1 MEISNPKINPSSIV
15 NILTLRYDPSIIPNL
30 PKKISN
36 DFKSNN
42 TEPNIELI
50 ENLILKD
57 ISRNLEL
64 LNPKKLCIALSGG
77 VDSTLILS
85 LIRKLNPD
93 IEIEAISIKFANSV
107 DETANALKIAEKF
120 EANHNIVY
128 LENYLSEMPKAI
140 YEIKRPFW
148 DLHWYYVAK
157 ESQSISNILASG
169 DGGDEVFGGYTFR
182 YEKFLTLT
190 NSNSTPLEKV
200 KAYLS
205 CHERDRVPD
214 QELLFGNKS
223 NFSWNTIY
231 DLLLPYFDN
240 SLSRLDQVF
249 LADYNGKLLY
259 NFNPVNTSIA
269 KSFDIK
275 LLTPLLNNELIS
287 YGLSISNEFK
297 YNSTQNTGKLPLR
310 KLLVKNEADSLIS
323 KEKLGFNVITIN
335 LWKSTAHSKC
345 KEFFEDSRIVQDGWI
360 NNEWIQKY
368 IDGLFCKMLLVEA
381 NQLLHQLLSYQS
393 TWHPTPLLQDQVPA
407 GATCLV

>member
-1 MEISNPKINPSSIV
+1 METSNPKINPSSIV
-15 NILTLRYDPSIIPNL
+15 DILTLRYDPSIIPNL
-30 PKKISN
+30 PKKTWT

-42 TEPNIELI
+42 ITSNTELI

-57 ISRNLEL
+57 ISKNLEL

-85 LIRKLNPD
+85 LIRKSNPD

-107 DETANALKIAEKF
+107 DETSNALKIADKF
-120 EANHNIVY
+120 EANHNIIY
-128 LENYLSEMPKAI
+128 LENYLSEMPQAI
-140 YEIKRPFW
+140 YEIKKPFW

-157 ESQSISNILASG
+157 ESQSISSILASG

-182 YEKFLTLT
+182 YEKFLLLT

-223 NFSWNTIY
+223 NFSWNVIY
-231 DLLLPYFDN
+231 NSLLPYFDN
-240 SLSRLDQVF
+240 PLSRLDQVF

-275 LLTPLLNNELIS
+275 LLTPLLNNNLIS
-287 YGLSISNEFK
+287 YGLTIPNKLK
-297 YNSTQNTGKLPLR
+297 YDPTQNIGKLPLR
-310 KLLVKNEADSLIS
+310 DLLVKNKADSLIS
-323 KEKLGFNVITIN
+323 KEKLGFNVNTIN

-345 KEFFEDSRIVQDGWI
+345 KEFFDNARIVQDNWI
-360 NNEWIQKY
+360 SNEWIEKY
-368 IDGLFCKMLLVEA
+368 IDRENLDIKYINKFLGLLAFEIWYRLFITKE
-381 NQLLHQLLSYQS
+381 LSPN
-393 TWHPTPLLQDQVPA
+393 TKL
-407 GATCLV
+407 

>member
-15 NILTLRYDPSIIPNL
+15 DILTLRYDPSIIPNL
-30 PKKISN
+30 PKKTWN

-42 TEPNIELI
+42 VTSNTELI

-57 ISRNLEL
+57 ISKSLEL

-85 LIRKLNPD
+85 LLRKSNPD

-107 DETANALKIAEKF
+107 DETVNASKIADKF
-120 EANHNIVY
+120 EANHNIIY

-140 YEIKRPFW
+140 YEIKKPFW

-169 DGGDEVFGGYTFR
+169 DGGDEIFGGYTFR
-182 YEKFLTLT
+182 YEKFLSST
-190 NSNSTPLEKV
+190 NLNSTPLEKV

-240 SLSRLDQVF
+240 PLSRLDQVF

-269 KSFDIK
+269 RSFDIE
-275 LLTPLLNNELIS
+275 LLTPLLNNSLIS
-287 YGLSISNEFK
+287 YGLTIPNQLK
-297 YNSTQNTGKLPLR
+297 YNSTQNIGKLPLR
-310 KLLVKNEADSLIS
+310 DLLVKNQADSLIS
-323 KEKLGFNVITIN
+323 KEKLGFNVNTVN
-335 LWKSTAHSKC
+335 LWQSTGHSTC
-345 KEFFEDSRIVQDGWI
+345 KEFFDNARIVEDGWI
-360 NNEWIQKY
+360 NNEWIEKHIDKENLDIKY
-368 IDGLFCKMLLVEA
+368 INKFLGLLAFEIWYRLFITKE
-381 NQLLHQLLSYQS
+381 LSPN
-393 TWHPTPLLQDQVPA
+393 TKL
-407 GATCLV
+407 

>member
-1 MEISNPKINPSSIV
+1 VEISNPKINASSIV
-15 NILTLRYDPSIIPNL
+15 NILTLRYDSSIIPNL
-30 PKKISN
+30 PKKTWI
-36 DFKSNN
+36 DFKPNN
-42 TEPNIELI
+42 TVPNIDVI
-50 ENLILKD
+50 EDLILND
-57 ISRNLEL
+57 ISKKLEL

-85 LIRKLNPD
+85 LIRKSNPD
-93 IEIEAISIKFANSV
+93 IDIEAISIKFANSV
-107 DETANALKIAEKF
+107 DETLNASKIADKF
-120 EANHNIVY
+120 EANHNIIY

-169 DGGDEVFGGYTFR
+169 DGGDEIFGGYTFR
-182 YEKFLTLT
+182 YQKFLSITS
-190 NSNSTPLEKV
+190 SNSTPLEKV

-231 DLLLPYFDN
+231 DSILPYFDN

-259 NFNPVNTSIA
+259 NFNPVNTDIA

-275 LLTPLLNNELIS
+275 LLTPLLNNNLIS
-287 YGLSISNEFK
+287 YGLSIPNKFK
-297 YNSTQNTGKLPLR
+297 YDPIQNIGKLPLR
-310 KLLVKNEADSLIS
+310 DLLVKNKADSLIS
-323 KEKLGFNVITIN
+323 KEKLGFNVNTIN

-345 KEFFEDSRIVQDGWI
+345 KEFFDNARIVQDDWI
-360 NNEWIQKY
+360 SNEWIEKY
-368 IDGLFCKMLLVEA
+368 IDREDLDIKYINKFLGLLAFEIWYRLFITKE
-381 NQLLHQLLSYQS
+381 LSPH
-393 TWHPTPLLQDQVPA
+393 TKL
-407 GATCLV
+407 

>member
-1 MEISNPKINPSSIV
+1 METSNPKINPSSIV
-15 NILTLRYDPSIIPNL
+15 DILTLRYDPSIIPNL
-30 PKKISN
+30 PKKTWN
-36 DFKSNN
+36 DFKPNNVASN
-42 TEPNIELI
+42 TELI

-57 ISRNLEL
+57 ISENLES

-85 LIRKLNPD
+85 LIRKSNPD

-107 DETANALKIAEKF
+107 DETSNALKIADKF

-140 YEIKRPFW
+140 YEIKKPFW

-169 DGGDEVFGGYTFR
+169 DGGDEIFGGYTFR
-182 YEKFLTLT
+182 YKKFLSLT

-240 SLSRLDQVF
+240 ALSRLDQVF

-275 LLTPLLNNELIS
+275 LLTPLLNNNLIS
-287 YGLSISNEFK
+287 YGLTIPNQFK
-297 YNSTQNTGKLPLR
+297 YDSTQNIGKLPLR
-310 KLLVKNEADSLIS
+310 DLLVKNQADSLIS
-323 KEKLGFNVITIN
+323 KEKLGFNVNTIN
-335 LWKSTAHSKC
+335 LWKSTGHSKC
-345 KEFFEDSRIVQDGWI
+345 KEFFDNARIVKDGWI
-360 NNEWIQKY
+360 NNEWIEKY
-368 IDGLFCKMLLVEA
+368 IDKENLDIKYINKFLGLLAFEIWYRLFITKE
-381 NQLLHQLLSYQS
+381 LSPN
-393 TWHPTPLLQDQVPA
+393 TKL
-407 GATCLV
+407 

>member
-1 MEISNPKINPSSIV
+1 VEISNPKINPSSIV

-30 PKKISN
+30 PKKISK

-42 TEPNIELI
+42 TAPNIELI

-57 ISRNLEL
+57 ISKNLEL

-107 DETANALKIAEKF
+107 DETADALKIAEKF

-214 QELLFGNKS
+214 QQLLFGKKS

-323 KEKLGFNVITIN
+323 KEKLGFNVNTIN

-368 IDGLFCKMLLVEA
+368 IDKENLDIKYINKFLGLLAFEIWYRLFITKE
-381 NQLLHQLLSYQS
+381 LSPD
-393 TWHPTPLLQDQVPA
+393 TKL
-407 GATCLV
+407 